1 MPFDGPTEF
10 TYAIRRT
17 NRTPPPPPPPL
28 LHSVSPS
35 VVFVLPGQR
44 PLRQLPGQR
53 RRHRRWRL
61 IWRRRL
67 LLLGSDVGR
76 GLVHAR
82 SPVHEE
88 DQHRDGRI
96 GVPVPVSAVA
106 FCVGTQPHPVGPGN
120 DQRPCTCMT
129 STLFNSPGLCEEFS
143 TVRRG
148 QSLLRIHMDHSQVG
162 AVL

>member
-17 NRTPPPPPPPL
+17 NRTPPAL

-35 VVFVLPGQR
+35 VVLVLPGQR

-53 RRHRRWRL
+53 RRHWRWRL

-120 DQRPCTCMT
+120 AQRPCTCMT
-129 STLFNSPGLCEEFS
+129 SALFKAPGLCEEFCS

-148 QSLLRIHMDHSQVG
+148 QSLLRIHMDHSQLEVG